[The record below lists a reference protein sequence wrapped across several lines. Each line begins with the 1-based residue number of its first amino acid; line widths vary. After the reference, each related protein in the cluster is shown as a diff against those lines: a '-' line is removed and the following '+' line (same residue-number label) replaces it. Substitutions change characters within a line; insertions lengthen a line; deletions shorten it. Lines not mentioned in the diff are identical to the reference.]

1 MMSLEKMKDLK
12 PAVIFPAHG
21 SVITNPV
28 EKLQFYISHRLKRE
42 KQIMDLLKQNPD
54 KLFTP
59 LEIMKN
65 VYDVSAF
72 VLVLEYYTKRLDK
85 ALCRIVVISSSMYQ
99 YELTKS
105 ICLCLGHTR

>member
-59 LEIMKN
+59 LEIVKN

-72 VLVLEYYTKRLDK
+72 VLVLEYYTNMWTKHH
-85 ALCRIVVISSSMYQ
+85 V
-99 YELTKS
+99 ELWSYLHQCTNMS
-105 ICLCLGHTR
+105 